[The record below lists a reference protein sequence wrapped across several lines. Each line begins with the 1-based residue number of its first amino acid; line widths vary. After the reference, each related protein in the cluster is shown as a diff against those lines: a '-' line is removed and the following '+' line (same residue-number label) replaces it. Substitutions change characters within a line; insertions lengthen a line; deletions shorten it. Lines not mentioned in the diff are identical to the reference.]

1 MERRRIISRLA
12 FILALAFGLRAACA
26 MGLQWRLEANNQKYL
41 IPGDADGYWGLAKA
55 LAEGREYAYYTP
67 PRRVLRMPGFP
78 ALLAVSIKMF
88 GDSQRPARLLLAAVG
103 ALGSAAVYW
112 LGRALFS
119 ESIGLTAALITAI
132 VPTFI
137 GFSPLILSETAFAVA
152 LVASLAPAAIA
163 AQRMRTAGSL
173 LTVICPATLCGAL
186 VGLANYLRPS
196 WLLAAPLLGLVLII
210 AGRANARSWMAAGA
224 IVAAMFV
231 TLLPW
236 GLRNQRVTGHFLLTT
251 LWMGP
256 SLYDSLSPEATGDSD
271 MAFYDR
277 ENLLGRMSEYDVDR
291 EYRDRAVAY
300 AKANPGRA
308 IELAFIKLGRYWKPW
323 PNASQFDHWYVKCAV
338 LVSSVPLWIAV
349 AYAIFRGRPG
359 WIAIALTVGP
369 ILYFSAVHTVF
380 VGSLRYRLPAEYPL
394 AVLAA
399 VGWQTW
405 RNMKSS
411 ATSAGGCP

>member
-1 MERRRIISRLA
+1 MERRRIITRLA

-26 MGLQWRLEANNQKYL
+26 VGLQWRLESNHQQYL
-41 IPGDADGYWGLAKA
+41 IPGDADGYWNLAED
-55 LAEGREYAYYTP
+55 LAEGREYSFYTP

-78 ALLAVSIKMF
+78 ALLAVSMKAF
-88 GDSQRPARLLLAAVG
+88 GDSQLPARLLLAAVG
-103 ALGSAAVYW
+103 ALGCAAVFW

-119 ESIGLTAALITAI
+119 ESIGLMAALITTI

-152 LVASLAPAAIA
+152 LVASLVPAAVA
-163 AQRMRTAGSL
+163 AKRLRTGDSL
-173 LTVICPATLCGAL
+173 SKVICPAMLCGAL
-186 VGLANYLRPS
+186 VGLANYMRPS
-196 WLLAAPLLGLVLII
+196 WLLAAPLLGIVLI
-210 AGRANARSWMAAGA
+210 AEGRANARAWMAAGA
-224 IVAAMFV
+224 IIAATFV

-236 GLRNQRVTGHFLLTT
+236 GIRNQRVTGHFLLTT

-256 SLYDSLSPEATGDSD
+256 SLYDGLSPEATGDSD

-291 EYRDRAVAY
+291 AYRDRAWTY
-300 AKANPGRA
+300 AKEHPGRA
-308 IELAFIKLGRYWKPW
+308 VELAFIKLGRYWKPW
-323 PNASQFDHWYVKCAV
+323 PNASQFDRWYVKCAV
-338 LVSSVPLWIAV
+338 FISSVPLWIAA
-349 AYAIFRGRPG
+349 AYTIFRCRPG
-359 WIAIALTVGP
+359 WIAIALTIGP

-399 VGWQTW
+399 AGWQSW
-405 RNMKSS
+405 RGAK
-411 ATSAGGCP
+411 AAIVAEGRP